1 MSAHTH
7 YQVSAGSEHS
17 SVVLHVPHGSRHIPG
32 PERCAILLDDAELEA
47 ELDRMTDAETGT
59 IAARA
64 AEAAACRPWVFEN
77 RVSRLVADPERFP
90 DEREQMR
97 AVGMGAVYTRTAHG
111 RALRREDPQ
120 EEQRLLAAYF
130 QPYTQAMTRLVD
142 DRLAATGRVVILDV
156 HSYPEKP
163 LPYEP
168 HPSGARPDVCLGT
181 DALHT
186 PGWLLDAARTAFADY
201 GAIELDTP
209 FAGCYVPLR
218 HFGSQPA
225 VSALMVELRR
235 DTYSNAAN
243 NADNAIGSHYANV
256 LNAAAAQPAAGGPDR
271 PAAALAR
278 LIDLC
283 EQHLSRSEQP

>member
-7 YQVSAGSEHS
+7 YQVWAGSEHS
-17 SVVLHVPHGSRHIPG
+17 SVVLHVPHGSRRIPG
-32 PERCAILLDDAELEA
+32 SARAGILLDDAALEA

-59 IAARA
+59 IAVRA
-64 AEAAACRPWVFEN
+64 AEAAARRPWIFEN

-90 DEREQMR
+90 DEREEMR

-111 RALRREDPQ
+111 LPLRREDAQ
-120 EEQRLLAAYF
+120 EEQRLLAEYF
-130 QPYTQAMTRLVD
+130 HPYTHAMTRLVD
-142 DRLAATGRVVILDV
+142 DRLAASGRVVILDV

-163 LPYEP
+163 LPYEL
-168 HPSGARPDVCLGT
+168 HPAGARPDVCLGT

-186 PGWLLDAARTAFADY
+186 PGWLLEAARAAFADY

-209 FAGCYVPLR
+209 FAGCYVPQR

-235 DTYSNAAN
+235 DTYSNAAST
-243 NADNAIGSHYANV
+243 AKAANV
-256 LNAAAAQPAAGGPDR
+256 LNAPAARPAAGGPGR

-283 EQHLSRSEQP
+283 EQNLSRSEQP